1 MNQQQPPGQPVG
13 INTSE
18 SMATLL
24 AQAWDIEEVQEL
36 FLNLWKRL
44 QIKASDFE
52 CQEGNI

>member
-13 INTSE
+13 MNTSE